1 MALFAVVSLGACSAG
16 DPATAGRGL
25 TDASQGFG
33 AEVDSSKLIYVVPV
47 EGMNGAARLV
57 LADAIAASLRD
68 ARKPAIL
75 AEKAN
80 RMGPTIV
87 GRIVDVE
94 ERDSVVWVTAVWEL
108 RAPYGTVVAEYRQQ
122 VVADSRLWMTGSAEA
137 INLLVFDA
145 GPKIVAMVHDYVSPV
160 TLEQGGQTAAPP
172 LAVDAPVDV
181 PVDAQAPPEAL
192 PAVIEAPSAEPA
204 PAVEKAPPVQSKS
217 RAVAAL
223 TSRMPRTLDRK
234 PAKEAEKKAPK
245 KAPKKAKRG
254 KIKNY
259 QKPKKIG
266 KPTVLKKIPQPPK
279 RKPKPKPK
287 SPGKGRPVLLPV
299 PGEGPGPIITNP
311 PPVTWKRPAFLIRQV
326 QGAPGDGNEALTK
339 AMKKALRKRDMTV
352 TEDPRQAGFVIE
364 GRVEISAPV
373 GGRQQAKIVWSVN
386 TMTGEE
392 VGKAVQENQVKAGS
406 LNGPWGRIA
415 EIVSNAAVSGIQ
427 ELFGIESRKS
437 SRRSELPKFS
447 GGPDLP
453 QVPGRAP
460 PPPK

>member
-1 MALFAVVSLGACSAG
+1 MALFAAVSLGACSTG
-16 DPATAGRGL
+16 DPATAARGL
-25 TDASQGFG
+25 TDPSQGFG

-57 LADAIAASLRD
+57 LADAIAALLQD

-75 AEKAN
+75 TEKAN
-80 RMGPTIV
+80 EMGPTIA
-87 GRIVDVE
+87 GRIVAVE
-94 ERDSVVWVTAVWEL
+94 EHDSVVWVTAVWEL
-108 RAPYGTVVAEYRQQ
+108 RAPYGTAVAEYRQQ
-122 VVADSRLWMTGSAEA
+122 IVADSRLWMAGSAEA

-160 TLEQGGQTAAPP
+160 TLAQGGQTPAPP
-172 LAVDAPVDV
+172 PTPETLPV
-181 PVDAQAPPEAL
+181 
-192 PAVIEAPSAEPA
+192 VIEAPSPPPA
-204 PAVEKAPPVQSKS
+204 PAAEKAAPVQSKS

-223 TSRMPRTLDRK
+223 TSRAPRTLESK
-234 PAKEAEKKAPK
+234 PVKEAEKKAPK
-245 KAPKKAKRG
+245 KAKKV
-254 KIKNY
+254 KIKNK
-259 QKPKKIG
+259 QKPRKTG
-266 KPTVLKKIPQPPK
+266 KPTILKKITQPPK
-279 RKPKPKPK
+279 RKPKPPAKGK
-287 SPGKGRPVLLPV
+287 SVLLPV
-299 PGEGPGPIITNP
+299 PGEGPGPITTNP
-311 PPVTWKRPAFLIRQV
+311 PPVTWKQPAFLIRQV
-326 QGAPGDGNEALTK
+326 QGAPGDGNKALTQ

-373 GGRQQAKIVWSVN
+373 GGRQQAKIVWAVN